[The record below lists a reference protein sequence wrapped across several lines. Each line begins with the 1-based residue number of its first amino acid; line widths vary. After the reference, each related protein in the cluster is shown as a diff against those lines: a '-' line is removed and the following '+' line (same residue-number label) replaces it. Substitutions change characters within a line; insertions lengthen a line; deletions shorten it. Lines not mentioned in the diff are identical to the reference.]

1 MTPEACSIYG
11 KVLRTE
17 THCGGEKTEVGYKMK
32 KVKEIYCRIYQ
43 TTLRIALPFLP
54 YRNPK
59 ILHSVTEIPSVL
71 IEKGLRRPLLV
82 TDASIR
88 GLGLT
93 KRLEE
98 VLAESGEPAFIYDKT
113 EQNPTTQMVMEALAI
128 YRDKDCDSIISFGG
142 GSAMDCAKAVGACVA
157 RPKKPLKKM
166 AGILKVGRKIPLL
179 IAVPTTAG
187 TGSETTLAAVIVD
200 GRTRHKYV
208 INDFPLIPSYAVLD
222 PAVISTLPCSVA
234 AATGMDALT
243 HAVEAYIGRST
254 TGYTRREAKK
264 AVRAVF
270 HDIEDAAA
278 HRSLRAEKGML
289 IAAHRA
295 GRAFTR
301 SYVGYI
307 HAVSHSLSGKYN
319 MPHGKTNAVL
329 LPVVLEMYGP
339 VVYRRLAE
347 LAVCAGLGRASEGR
361 EALAK
366 KFIAAIYELNEKL
379 GIPKK
384 IEGIEEKDIDML
396 AAYADKEANP
406 LYPVPVLWDKEELKE
421 IYRKVRG

>member
-1 MTPEACSIYG
+1 MN
-11 KVLRTE
+11 KL
-17 THCGGEKTEVGYKMK
+17 KM
-32 KVKEIYCRIYQ
+32 IYCRIYQ
-43 TTLRIALPFLP
+43 TVFHIALPFLP

-59 ILHSVTEIPSVL
+59 ILNSVTEIPGVL
-71 IEKGLRRPLLV
+71 AEKGLYRPLLV

-98 VLAESGEPAFIYDKT
+98 VLTEEDGILSVYDKT
-113 EQNPTTQMVMEALAI
+113 KPNPTTKMVMEALQI
-128 YRDKDCDSIISFGG
+128 YRHNDCDCIISFGG
-142 GSAMDCAKAVGACVA
+142 GSPMDCAKAVGACVA
-157 RPKKPLKKM
+157 RPKKPLRKM
-166 AGILKVGRKIPLL
+166 AGILRVGRKTPLL

-200 GRTRHKYV
+200 SDTRHKYS

-222 PAVISTLPCSVA
+222 PAVISTLPYSVA

-243 HAVEAYIGRST
+243 HAVEAYIGNST
-254 TGYTRREAKK
+254 TRYTRREAKK

-270 HDIEDAAA
+270 HNIEAAA
-278 HRSLRAEKGML
+278 QHKSLRAEKGML

-319 MPHGKTNAVL
+319 MPHGQTNAIL
-329 LPVVLEMYGP
+329 LPIVLEMYGS
-339 VVYRRLAE
+339 VIDKKLAE
-347 LAVCAGLGRASEGR
+347 LAVCAGLGKAAEGR
-361 EALAK
+361 KALAG
-366 KFIAAIYELNEKL
+366 KFIKAVYELNEKL
-379 GIPKK
+379 GIPKR

-396 AAYADKEANP
+396 AAYADQEANP
-406 LYPVPVLWDKEELKE
+406 LYPVPVLWDREALKE
-421 IYRKVRG
+421 VYRKARG

>member
-1 MTPEACSIYG
+1 MAAVPPRKRSEMGICIMN
-11 KVLRTE
+11 RI
-17 THCGGEKTEVGYKMK
+17 K
-32 KVKEIYCRIYQ
+32 KIYCRTYQ
-43 TTLRIALPFLP
+43 SVLRAALPFLP

-59 ILHSVTEIPSVL
+59 ILHSVAEIPGVL
-71 IEKGLRRPLLV
+71 VEKGLKRPLLV
-82 TDASIR
+82 TDVSIR

-98 VLAESGEPAFIYDKT
+98 VLAESGEAAVIYDRTK
-113 EQNPTTQMVMEALAI
+113 QNPTTQMVFEALEL
-128 YRDKDCDSIISFGG
+128 YRGNGCDCIISFGG
-142 GSAMDCAKAVGACVA
+142 GSPMDCAKAVGACVA
-157 RPKKPLKKM
+157 RPGKPLKKM
-166 AGILKVGRKIPLL
+166 AGILKVCRKTPLL

-200 GRTRHKYV
+200 SETRHKYV

-222 PAVISTLPCSVA
+222 PAVIGTLPSSVA

-254 TGYTRREAKK
+254 TRYTRKEAKK

-270 HDIEDAAA
+270 HDIEAAAA
-278 HRSLRAEKGML
+278 HKSIRAEKGML

-307 HAVSHSLSGKYN
+307 HAVSHSLSGMYN

-329 LPVVLEMYGP
+329 LPIVLEMYGP
-339 VVYRRLAE
+339 VVHKKLAE
-347 LAVCAGLGRASEGR
+347 LSLCAGLGKASEG
-361 EALAK
+361 EEELAG
-366 KFIAAIYELNEKL
+366 KFIAAVYELNEKL
-379 GIPKK
+379 GIPKR
-384 IEGIEEKDIDML
+384 IEGIAGEDIEVL

-406 LYPVPVLWDKEELKE
+406 LYPVPVLWDREALKE
-421 IYRKVRG
+421 VYGKARG